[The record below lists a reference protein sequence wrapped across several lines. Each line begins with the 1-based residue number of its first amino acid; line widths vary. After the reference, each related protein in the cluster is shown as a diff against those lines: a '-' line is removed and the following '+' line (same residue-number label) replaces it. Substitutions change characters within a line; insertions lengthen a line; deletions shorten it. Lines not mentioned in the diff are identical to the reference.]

1 MFYKLKEEDGE
12 DEDSGEDVDDD
23 DDVGDDNAGVKDVR
37 IVEAAAIAYPSRS
50 TNAHENQ
57 IKQHFPNH

>member
-1 MFYKLKEEDGE
+1 MKEEDGE

-37 IVEAAAIAYPSRS
+37 TVEAAAIA
-50 TNAHENQ
+50 
-57 IKQHFPNH
+57 